1 MITISAFKSAPAIVH
16 GLVRDLRLRWALEEA
31 GLPYRT
37 MLLELGE
44 HKQPPYRALQPFGQ
58 VPIFE
63 EDGLELF
70 ESGAIV
76 LHIAERSEVLLPK
89 DAAGRAR
96 ATTWLLAALNTM
108 EWPIWDYVRAK
119 VFNADQEW
127 AKLRLPESETFVM
140 TRLSELAD
148 VLADRD
154 YLEDRFTCG
163 DLMMTAVLRILRG
176 TDILD
181 KYPTLKAYRERCEAR
196 SAFQRALAAHLA
208 DFEANKPAA

>member
-1 MITISAFKSAPAIVH
+1 MITISAFKSAPPIVQ

-44 HKQPPYRALQPFGQ
+44 HKQLPYRALQPFGQ

-89 DAAGRAR
+89 DPAGRAR
-96 ATTWLLAALNTM
+96 AITWLLCALNTM

-119 VFNADQEW
+119 VFNADQAW
-127 AKLRLPESETFVM
+127 AKLRLPEAEEFVKM
-140 TRLSELAD
+140 RLSELAA
-148 VLADRD
+148 VLGDRE

-163 DLMMTAVLRILRG
+163 DLMMTAVLRILG
-176 TDILD
+176 DTDVLG
-181 KYPTLKAYRERCEAR
+181 KEPKLKAYRERCEAR
-196 SAFQRALAAHLA
+196 PAFQRALHDHLA
-208 DFEANKPAA
+208 AFKN

>member
-1 MITISAFKSAPAIVH
+1 MITISAFKSAPPIVQ

-76 LHIAERSEVLLPK
+76 LHIAERSEILLPK

-96 ATTWLLAALNTM
+96 AITWLLCALNTM

-127 AKLRLPESETFVM
+127 AKLRLPEAEKFAAM
-140 TRLSELAD
+140 RLSELAA
-148 VLADRD
+148 VLGDRE

-163 DLMMTAVLRILRG
+163 DLMMTAVLRILHG

-181 KYPTLKAYRERCEAR
+181 REPKLKAYKARCEAR
-196 SAFQRALAAHLA
+196 PAFQRALHDHLA
-208 DFEANKPAA
+208 AFKN

>member
-1 MITISAFKSAPAIVH
+1 MITISAFKLAPAIVH

-37 MLLELGE
+37 KLLALGE
-44 HKQPPYRALQPFGQ
+44 HKQPAYRALQPFGQ
-58 VPIFE
+58 IPIFE

-70 ESGAIV
+70 ESGSIV
-76 LHIAERSEVLLPK
+76 LHIGERSEVLLPK

-96 ATTWLLAALNTM
+96 ATMWLLCALNTM
-108 EWPIWDYVRAK
+108 EWPIWDYTRTK

-127 AKLRLPESETFVM
+127 AKLHLPDAEKFVAM
-140 TRLSELAD
+140 RLSELAA
-148 VLADRD
+148 VLGDRE

-163 DLMMTAVLRILRG
+163 DLMMTAVLRILRD

-181 KYPTLKAYRERCEAR
+181 KEPTLKAYRDRCEAR
-196 SAFQRALAAHLA
+196 PAFQRALRDHLA
-208 DFEANKPAA
+208 DFQN